1 MIYLELFIEF
11 FLVGAFTFGGGYA
24 MIPLIQE
31 AVLRNEWLSAEQ
43 LIDFIAIS
51 ESTPGPI
58 SINLATFVGMRTAGL
73 LGATVATLGTVL
85 PSFIV
90 ISIVAKFFEAFR
102 NSKLM
107 SGALTGLKPT
117 VVVLIATSAISLS
130 GNIIEYANLLTKENL
145 ITIGII
151 IVAAI
156 MCYKKKSPIMIIT
169 VCAVLGIILGMI

>member
-24 MIPLIQE
+24 MIPLMQE

-73 LGATVATLGTVL
+73 LGAAVATFGTVL

-90 ISIVAKFFEAFR
+90 ITIVAKFFAAFR
-102 NSKLM
+102 DSKLM
-107 SGALTGLKPT
+107 NGALTGLRPT
-117 VVVLIATSAISLS
+117 VVVLIATSAISLT

-145 ITIGII
+145 ISIAII
-151 IVAAI
+151 IVAGV
-156 MCYKKKSPIMIIT
+156 MCYKKKSPIIIISI
-169 VCAVLGIILGMI
+169 CAVLGIILGMI